1 MAETNWDLLSIEDL
15 QAYTQDRF
23 DDMSE
28 DSLRYISGE
37 GWGTG
42 ESLLAN
48 MSQGVTSSLRAIAG
62 MTGNLDEEA
71 DVENERRARMM
82 LETNPIA
89 GWAGLITGSI
99 LDPVTLP
106 AAVLKPFG
114 WATKGAIAGTT
125 GGALEPV
132 YGEFGDSRTMNILAG
147 AGLGAGLGAILGKLI
162 GRSGKQTAEKI
173 LDEGQAGKAVG
184 EAGQVLGETGA
195 AVKAVDEAAP
205 PPPKIPENAT
215 FNPATKQF
223 EVEEEVIPQVSF
235 ALPRTLAGAKPRF
248 NQFNTAFGNDLDKAL
263 YIIGKGTTKSTKHQ
277 EYVDWVKQVTGLSD
291 EEVRA
296 AARTARDDLVRKF
309 AQGDVKGNTIAAEPS
324 VVSLKLIETASAPKK
339 VAKPVEV
346 EVTVKDGLD
355 EEDFRLLERAGV
367 KVVIN
372 RDGTINFRDLS
383 KPNQPFITNAEFMS
397 RMQAAGIGIDLPAY
411 RARTKAAVQ
420 AQKEAEAAAMGRAAG
435 DQPEVTPESQQ
446 FWSGIPPVNKQQWTT
461 PPAGKAA
468 SETDR
473 AALEAMGAPVEQ
485 RSVGAKGVKPAD
497 VYASELLPGVDRMP
511 PTEMINRLLSMD
523 INEVI
528 KMLPPQVQAELASK
542 HPKGLVGYMEEG
554 MKTLQ
559 KIKKNHGN
567 IVNWML
573 YRGKDKHAL
582 SEDEVGAFAPFY
594 WHAKKS
600 LSNTLDKA
608 LDHRASGGGFVD
620 GVGADLARDLHYY
633 QGIMMFKQ
641 NQGSKAGRSL
651 NAYNL
656 LSEKIRNNKTVQNMF
671 PGVLC

>member
-132 YGEFGDSRTMNILAG
+132 YEEFGDSRTMNILAG
-147 AGLGAGLGAILGKLI
+147 GGLGAGLGAVLGKLI

-184 EAGQVLGETGA
+184 EAEQVLDETGA

-223 EVEEEVIPQVSF
+223 EVEEEVIPQVNF

-263 YIIGKGTTKSTKHQ
+263 YIIGKGTTKSTKHL

-291 EEVRA
+291 EQVRA

-324 VVSLKLIETASAPKK
+324 AVSLKLIETASAPKK

-372 RDGTINFRDLS
+372 RDGTINFREIDS
-383 KPNQPFITNAEFMS
+383 PKFITNAEFMS

-468 SETDR
+468 PETDR

-528 KMLPPQVQAELASK
+528 KMLPPQVQAELAAK

-573 YRGKDKHAL
+573 YRAKDKHAL
-582 SEDEVGAFAPFY
+582 SEDEVGAFAPFF

-600 LSNTLDKA
+600 LTNALDKA
-608 LDHRASGGGFVD
+608 LDHRAAGGGFVD

>member
-1 MAETNWDLLSIEDL
+1 MAETNWGLLSTKDLL
-15 QAYTQDRF
+15 AYTEDRF
-23 DDMSE
+23 KDMSE
-28 DSLRYISGE
+28 DSLRYVTGE

-173 LDEGQAGKAVG
+173 LDEGQTGKAVG
-184 EAGQVLGETGA
+184 EAGQVLDETGA

-215 FNPATKQF
+215 FNPTTKQF
-223 EVEEEVIPQVSF
+223 EVEEEVIPQVNF

-324 VVSLKLIETASAPKK
+324 AVSLKIIETASAPKK

-411 RARTKAAVQ
+411 RARTKADVQ
-420 AQKEAEAAAMGRAAG
+420 ARQEAEAAAMGRAAG

-446 FWSGIPPVNKQQWTT
+446 FWSGISPVNKQQWTT

-468 SETDR
+468 PETDR

-528 KMLPPQVQAELASK
+528 KMLPPKIQAELAAK

-608 LDHRASGGGFVD
+608 LDHRAAGGGFVD

>member
-15 QAYTQDRF
+15 QAYTQNRF

-125 GGALEPV
+125 GGVLEPV
-132 YGEFGDSRTMNILAG
+132 YEEFGDSRTMNILAG

-173 LDEGQAGKAVG
+173 LDEGQTGKAVG

-309 AQGDVKGNTIAAEPS
+309 AKGDIKGNTIAAEPS
-324 VVSLKLIETASAPKK
+324 SVSLKIIETASAPKK
-339 VAKPVEV
+339 VVKPVKP

-355 EEDFRLLERAGV
+355 EEDLKVLERAGV
-367 KVVIN
+367 KVVVN
-372 RDGTINFRDLS
+372 KNGTVNFRDLS
-383 KPNQPFITNAEFMS
+383 KPNQPFITNAEFMA
-397 RMQAAGIGIDLPAY
+397 RMEAAGVAIDLPAY
-411 RARTKAAVQ
+411 RARTKAAAQ
-420 AQKEAEAAAMGRAAG
+420 ATREAEAAPMAKVEGG
-435 DQPEVTPESQQ
+435 QPEVTP
-446 FWSGIPPVNKQQWTT
+446 T
-461 PPAGKAA
+461 AGKAA
-468 SETDR
+468 PETDR

-497 VYASELLPGVDRMP
+497 VYASELLPGVDKMP

-528 KMLPPQVQAELASK
+528 NMLPAKVRAELAAK

-600 LSNTLDKA
+600 LTNALEKA
-608 LDHRASGGGFVD
+608 LDHRAAGGGFVD

>member
-106 AAVLKPFG
+106 AAVLKPLG
-114 WATKGAIAGTT
+114 WAAKGALAGAT

-132 YGEFGDSRTMNILAG
+132 YEEFGDSRVMNILAG
-147 AGLGAGLGAILGKLI
+147 AGLGAGIGAALGKLL
-162 GRSGKQTAEKI
+162 GRGAKKAGTEAEAEAEKI
-173 LDEGQAGKAVG
+173 LKA
-184 EAGQVLGETGA
+184 EDTG
-195 AVKAVDEAAP
+195 KAVDEAVNADGAVAKTADEVA
-205 PPPKIPENAT
+205 PKIPENAT
-215 FNPATKQF
+215 FNPQTKQF
-223 EVEEEVIPQVSF
+223 EVEEEVAPTVSF
-235 ALPRTLAGAKPRF
+235 NLPRNIAGAKPRF
-248 NQFNTAFGNDLDKAL
+248 NQFNTSFGNDLDKAL
-263 YIIGKGTTKSTKHQ
+263 YIIGKGTTKSAKHQ
-277 EYVDWVKQVTGLSD
+277 EYVDWVKRVTGLSD

-296 AARTARDDLVRKF
+296 AARTAREELVKKF
-309 AQGDVKGNTIAAEPS
+309 AVGEIKGNTIAAEPS
-324 VVSLKLIETASAPKK
+324 TVSLKLIETASAPKK
-339 VAKPVEV
+339 VAKPVKP
-346 EVTVKDGLD
+346 EVTIKDGLD
-355 EEDFRLLERAGV
+355 EEDLKVLERAGV
-367 KVVIN
+367 KVVFN
-372 RDGTINFRDLS
+372 RNGTINFREIGS
-383 KPNQPFITNAEFMS
+383 PKFITNAEFMA
-397 RMQAAGIGIDLPAY
+397 RMEAAGIAIDLPAY

-420 AQKEAEAAAMGRAAG
+420 AQQEAEAAAMGRAAG

-468 SETDR
+468 PETDR

-511 PTEMINRLLSMD
+511 PTEMMNRLLSMD

-554 MKTLQ
+554 MRTLQ
-559 KIKKNHGN
+559 KIRKNHGN

-573 YRGKDKHAL
+573 YRSKDKHAL

-608 LDHRASGGGFVD
+608 LDHRAAGGGFVD

>member
-1 MAETNWDLLSIEDL
+1 MAETNWGLLSTKDLL
-15 QAYTQDRF
+15 AYTEDRF
-23 DDMSE
+23 KDMSE
-28 DSLRYISGE
+28 DSLRYVTGE

-99 LDPVTLP
+99 VDPVTLP

-147 AGLGAGLGAILGKLI
+147 AGVGAGLGAILGKLI

-173 LDEGQAGKAVG
+173 LDEGQTGKAVG
-184 EAGQVLGETGA
+184 EAGQVLDETGT

-215 FNPATKQF
+215 FNPTTKQF
-223 EVEEEVIPQVSF
+223 EVEEEVIPQVNF

-277 EYVDWVKQVTGLSD
+277 EYVDWVKQVTNLSD

-324 VVSLKLIETASAPKK
+324 AVSSKLIETASAPKK

-468 SETDR
+468 PETDR

-528 KMLPPQVQAELASK
+528 KMLPPKIQAELAAK

-600 LSNTLDKA
+600 LTNALEKA
-608 LDHRASGGGFVD
+608 LDHRAAGGGFVD